1 MKSVFQ
7 GNNIFGN
14 IRLTHTLAQTKFT
27 IMKKILTLLIPVL
40 ILMVACNNKTA
51 SDATATTNDTA
62 TAIAAPA
69 TQPIDTDSTNTDGNP
84 GNAAKVFEDVTL
96 AVVSG
101 AKVVAVENGTI
112 VETAYTADDGYY
124 AFTKLTSGHTY
135 TYTVSKT
142 GYTPMAKTAAY
153 TGTTTLPLF
162 NVVKK

>member
-1 MKSVFQ
+1 
-7 GNNIFGN
+7 
-14 IRLTHTLAQTKFT
+14 
-27 IMKKILTLLIPVL
+27 MKKILTLIIPVL

-51 SDATATTNDTA
+51 SDATASTTDTA

-84 GNAAKVFEDVTL
+84 GNAAKVFEDVSL

-124 AFTKLTSGHTY
+124 AFTKLTAGHTY